1 MNISQ
6 KKTIHVNYYNYMY
19 ICGEVDVIQI
29 LSSVYIQMLVVD
41 HILMNVFL

>member
-19 ICGEVDVIQI
+19 IYGEVDAIQI
-29 LSSVYIQMLVVD
+29 LSSVYIQMFIVD